1 MSESVTPVPLE
12 RWLPVVGWEDLY
24 GVSCRGRVRGVDR
37 WIPHRGGLR
46 FHAARILKA
55 APHDAGYPK
64 VNLHRGAG
72 HRPVAVY
79 VHRLVLE
86 AFAGPCP
93 PGMEAC
99 HGPGGPDDN
108 RWPESGLHW
117 GTPEEN
123 NTADKL
129 RDGTLLRG
137 EQIATSKLTA
147 TAVLEIRQALAR
159 GEQQQVIAARYGVR
173 DSLISRIKTGKR
185 WAWL

>member
-1 MSESVTPVPLE
+1 MSESVTPPE
-12 RWLPVVGWEDLY
+12 HWRPVVGWDGLY
-24 GVSCRGRVRGVDR
+24 EVSDRGRARGLDR
-37 WIPHRGGLR
+37 WIPHMGGLR
-46 FHAARILKA
+46 FSAGRVLKP
-55 APHDAGYPK
+55 APHNAGYPK
-64 VNLHRGAG
+64 VNLHRGKG
-72 HRPVAVY
+72 GGYPPECVY

-93 PGMEAC
+93 EGMEAC

-123 NTADKL
+123 NQDKV

-137 EQIATSKLTA
+137 DRVGGSKLTEA
-147 TAVLEIRQALAR
+147 AVLEIREALAR
-159 GEQQQVIAARYGVR
+159 GELQKVIAARFGVR
-173 DSLISRIKTGKR
+173 DSQISRIKTGKR